1 MSSKYISIIVPVYN
15 ARPYLATLVG
25 SILNQTHQNFEVIL
39 VDDGS
44 TDGSADVCDAVA
56 ERDSRIRVIHKKN
69 EGQSAARNAGL
80 AIASGEYIAFADHDD
95 LLHPRMYEYMMAA
108 MKKYNTQVCACDFR
122 NVDQQ
127 DMDAICFDMEQPA
140 VSVVEQREWLHDL
153 FRPTWRT
160 PIWNKL
166 YHRSVLSDIQFGTY
180 RLGEDNMLSY
190 QVLKKAGRTAFVH
203 MPLYFQRMHGDNF
216 EFTGIR
222 YFTDLLRAKETI
234 LRDVKS
240 CFPEEY
246 SRFQKLFLYECV
258 RIYNCYA
265 DIADS
270 QYDIQIKETLKIMN
284 RNSRGILLSD
294 LPIGHKIL
302 FTKLRTIKPGRMKGK
317 IVI

>member
-1 MSSKYISIIVPVYN
+1 MVSMIVPVYN
-15 ARPYLATLVG
+15 AGFYLNPLIYSVLT
-25 SILNQTHQNFEVIL
+25 QTWNNLEVIL

-44 TDGSADVCDAVA
+44 TDGSADICDAA
-56 ERDSRIRVIHKKN
+56 AKQDSRVRVIHKKN

-95 LLHPRMYEYMMAA
+95 LLHPRMYEYMMEA
-108 MKKYNTQVCACDFR
+108 MQQYDTQVCACDFR
-122 NVDQQ
+122 NVNQQ
-127 DMDAICFDMEQPA
+127 DMDAICFDMEQPS
-140 VSVVEQREWLHDL
+140 VSVVEQQEWLHDL
-153 FRPTWRT
+153 FKPTWRT

-166 YHRSVLSDIQFGTY
+166 YHRSVLADIHFGAF

-258 RIYNCYA
+258 RIYNSYV
-265 DIADS
+265 DIANP
-270 QYDIQIKETLKIMN
+270 QYAPQQEETMKLIK
-284 RNSRGILLSD
+284 RNSCGIWLTD
-294 LPIGHKIL
+294 LPIGHKVL
-302 FTKLRTIKPGRMKGK
+302 FTKLRIVKQDGLKDK

>member
-1 MSSKYISIIVPVYN
+1 MISVIVPVYN
-15 ARPYLATLVG
+15 AGVYLCPLINSALT
-25 SILNQTHQNFEVIL
+25 QTWNNIELIL

-44 TDGSADVCDAVA
+44 TDGSADVCDAAA
-56 ERDSRIRVIHKKN
+56 ERDSRVRVIHKKN

-222 YFTDLLRAKETI
+222 YFTDLLSAKETI

-246 SRFQKLFLYECV
+246 SRFQKLFLYECI
-258 RIYNCYA
+258 RIYNSYVDA
-265 DIADS
+265 AES
-270 QYDIQIKETLKIMN
+270 QYDVQIKETLKIMN

-302 FTKLRTIKPGRMKGK
+302 FTKLRTVKTERLKGK

>member
-1 MSSKYISIIVPVYN
+1 MVSMIVPVYN
-15 ARPYLATLVG
+15 AGFYLNPLICSV
-25 SILNQTHQNFEVIL
+25 LDQTWNNLEVIL

-44 TDGSADVCDAVA
+44 TDGSADICDAA
-56 ERDSRIRVIHKKN
+56 AKQDSRVRVIHKKN

-95 LLHPRMYEYMMAA
+95 LLHPRMYEYMMEA
-108 MKKYNTQVCACDFR
+108 MKQYDTQVCACDFR
-122 NVDQQ
+122 NVNQQ

-140 VSVVEQREWLHDL
+140 VSVVEQQEWLHDL
-153 FRPTWRT
+153 FKPTWRT

-166 YHRSVLSDIQFGTY
+166 YHRSVLADIHFGAF

-190 QVLKKAGRTAFVH
+190 QVLKKAGRTAFIH

-258 RIYNCYA
+258 RIYNSYV
-265 DIADS
+265 DIANP
-270 QYDIQIKETLKIMN
+270 QYAPQQEETMKLIK
-284 RNSRGILLSD
+284 RNSCGIWLSD
-294 LPIGHKIL
+294 LPIGHKVL
-302 FTKLRTIKPGRMKGK
+302 FTKLRIVKQDGLKDK